1 MQKIV
6 ISDETMHSIT
16 VKDTKL
22 SLTVSKKAIGGATEV
37 PGASFTITEKDD
49 PTVVLDS
56 WVSTDRAHIVTTEK
70 MTTGKHYILSE
81 TKAPAGYA
89 YTNDIEF
96 VFEKDGSL
104 RLITTAEK
112 NGQSE
117 IHHCCFGS
125 VNRIVRHLRIWQ
137 GRFWVF
143 MMKMMH
149 L

>member
-1 MQKIV
+1 M
-6 ISDETMHSIT
+6 
-16 VKDTKL
+16 
-22 SLTVSKKAIGGATEV
+22 
-37 PGASFTITEKDD
+37 
-49 PTVVLDS
+49 LDS

-81 TKAPAGYA
+81 TKAPAGYT

-96 VFEKDGSL
+96 VFETDGSL

-112 NGQSE
+112 NGQT
-117 IHHCCFGS
+117 IT
-125 VNRIVRHLRIWQ
+125 VRDAPLLLRISKQDSVTNKIWQ
-137 GRFWVF
+137 ERFWVF